1 MAELNIYGVYV
12 PVLVIQAV
20 LAYIVL
26 RLLMRVTDPWVDKG
40 WIFLPKDTPL
50 ALTLLASKN
59 RFEFVDLKK
68 MVEILRHSALQ
79 IEQKC
84 HLLHNIEA

>member
-1 MAELNIYGVYV
+1 MGELNIYGVYV

-40 WIFLPKDTPL
+40 
-50 ALTLLASKN
+50 
-59 RFEFVDLKK
+59 
-68 MVEILRHSALQ
+68 
-79 IEQKC
+79 C
-84 HLLHNIEA
+84 HFFYLIHFNQMCA

>member
-1 MAELNIYGVYV
+1 MGKLNIYGVYV

-40 WIFLPKDTPL
+40 WIFLPSIFYLCLYITSAWHSPL
-50 ALTLLASKN
+50 GFYRELCL
-59 RFEFVDLKK
+59 
-68 MVEILRHSALQ
+68 SAHL
-79 IEQKC
+79 IEMNEVK
-84 HLLHNIEA
+84 

>member
-40 WIFLPKDTPL
+40 WIFYPVFFIYASTLQCL
-50 ALTLLASKN
+50 AWSIGVLS
-59 RFEFVDLKK
+59 
-68 MVEILRHSALQ
+68 
-79 IEQKC
+79 
-84 HLLHNIEA
+84 

>member
-1 MAELNIYGVYV
+1 MGELNIYGVYV

-40 WIFLPKDTPL
+40 
-50 ALTLLASKN
+50 
-59 RFEFVDLKK
+59 
-68 MVEILRHSALQ
+68 
-79 IEQKC
+79 
-84 HLLHNIEA
+84 